1 MGFWQTHVSS
11 NKRRLI
17 EPLPPP
23 VPLEFGRETEW
34 LDRHK
39 RVHVEQLRAT
49 PETGADPDMIFEA
62 AALIEHLRCT
72 VSKLAA
78 LAQHSDGCSWITPLP
93 TGQGYWGCDCGL
105 NDLVLDGEPTDAA
118 LTPNDAER
126 TR

>member
-39 RVHVEQLRAT
+39 RVHDILDQSPPRPIGLPHDGDSFSHDT
-49 PETGADPDMIFEA
+49 
-62 AALIEHLRCT
+62 LW
-72 VSKLAA
+72 S
-78 LAQHSDGCSWITPLP
+78 AQIILSD
-93 TGQGYWGCDCGL
+93 
-105 NDLVLDGEPTDAA
+105 
-118 LTPNDAER
+118 
-126 TR
+126 